1 MKKTSLLI
9 IFLIIFIDLLGFGIV
24 IPLLPFYAREFS
36 ASGKVIG
43 ATVAVYSLMQFIFS
57 PIWGRVSDR
66 VGRRP
71 VLLISLTGSVIGYAT
86 FAVAHSLPMLIA
98 ARIIAGVAGANIGTA
113 QAYIADITSP
123 QNRAR
128 GMGLIGAAFG
138 LGFILGPPLG
148 GLLSSYGV
156 SQGMHANFLP
166 GVAACTFS
174 LTALILAFL
183 FLGESR
189 TRREADASSRR
200 PPQFDPS
207 MWRLIANQQ
216 ALPYLLLSL
225 FMIVLSFAGM
235 ETSVT
240 LHGKARFDLSARELG
255 YFFGLMGVVVAVIQ
269 GTLIGPLSRRL
280 GERRVVVIGAVS
292 LLTGLILVPAI
303 HRFLLLYPVAVLIA
317 IGQGL
322 CYPALTS
329 LISKS
334 SPSSQHGSI
343 LGISSSVGSLSRM
356 LGPVFTGVMYDALG
370 SRGAFYA
377 GAGSV
382 MIALLLVLRVRQT
395 ANAEVTPATAPI
407 DVG

>member
-71 VLLISLTGSVIGYAT
+71 VLLISLTGSVLGYAT
-86 FAVAHSLPMLIA
+86 FAVAHTLPMLIA
-98 ARIIAGVAGANIGTA
+98 ARVIAGIAGANIGTA

-123 QNRAR
+123 ENRAR

-138 LGFILGPPLG
+138 LGFILGPPMG

-156 SQGMHANFLP
+156 SHGMHANFLP
-166 GVAACTFS
+166 GAAACAFS
-174 LTALILAFL
+174 LTALILALL

-189 TRREADASSRR
+189 TRRDAAASSRR

-207 MWRLIANQQ
+207 MWRLIASQQ

-240 LHGKARFDLSARELG
+240 LHGKARFSLSARELG
-255 YFFGLMGVVVAVIQ
+255 YFFGLMGMVVAIIQ

-280 GERRVVVIGAVS
+280 GERRVVVVGAGS
-292 LLTGLILVPAI
+292 LLIGLTLVPAI
-303 HRFLLLYPVAVLIA
+303 HRFELLYPVAVLIA

-329 LISKS
+329 LVSKS
-334 SPSSQHGSI
+334 SPSSQHGSV

-377 GAGSV
+377 GAGTV
-382 MIALLLVLRVRQT
+382 MVALLLVLRVREP
-395 ANAEVTPATAPI
+395 ANTEETPAAASI
-407 DVG
+407 GLS